1 MIKKI
6 LFFLIIPFFSF
17 SQKTYIPDDNFE
29 MALIN
34 QGLDNTLDDSV
45 LTSSIDTL
53 RILSVFNQNIN
64 SIEGIQDFD
73 SLRVL
78 RCSNN
83 NIVNINLS
91 SNTLLRQLYCGGN
104 QIVNLNVSNNQ
115 LLTVLKCGNNLI
127 PSLDLSNNS
136 QLSQLFARNTFLISL
151 NLRNG
156 NNMILDSLFISGN
169 PNLTCIEVNN
179 VNYFNNNF
187 NLVNINI
194 DNQHFYSNNC
204 NISNINNLFQTKI
217 VEKII
222 DLSARN
228 SLHKKNLS
236 IIIYKDGTIEKR
248 LIFD

>member
-1 MIKKI
+1 MKQNLI
-6 LFFLIIPFFSF
+6 FFLFIPFLSF
-17 SQKTYIPDDNFE
+17 AQKTYIPDDNFE
-29 MALIN
+29 IALIN

-53 RILSVFNQNIN
+53 RILSVFSQ
-64 SIEGIQDFD
+64 SISSLEGIHDFD

-83 NIVNINLS
+83 NIVSINLS

-104 QIVNLNVSNNQ
+104 QIVNLNLSNNQ
-115 LLTVLKCGNNLI
+115 LLTVLKCGNNPI
-127 PSLDLSNNS
+127 SSLNLSNNN
-136 QLSQLFARNTFLISL
+136 QLSQLFVRNSVLMSL

-156 NNMILDSLFISGN
+156 NNVIMDSLFITGN

-179 VNYFNNNF
+179 INYFNNNF

-204 NISNINNLFQTKI
+204 NISNINNFVENNK

-222 DLSARN
+222 DFSGRN
-228 SLHKKNLS
+228 SIYKNNLS
-236 IIIYKDGTIEKR
+236 IIIYKDGKIEKR
-248 LIFD
+248 LIID